1 MMPGSGKRS
10 KIAKVDNAKRG
21 KSAKAA
27 IRNMV
32 ADAVAIDGDPVN
44 VFEAFAGTGELYRAV
59 WQQRA
64 ASYAG
69 CDLRYFRDG
78 RRIFVADN
86 RRVLRAIDLAAFN
99 VFDLDAYGSPWE
111 QALIIAAR
119 RKLKPCERIG
129 IVVTE
134 GNGLNYKNG
143 IIPHAVNQ
151 LIGLRHA
158 MTPGKALHGRR
169 AEVQQQIWQ
178 ALASRMG
185 ARLERF
191 WKAQGVTGQA
201 VSYMGVI
208 LRGNAMAPAA
218 EVVEAA

>member
-1 MMPGSGKRS
+1 MMPGGRLRQGF
-10 KIAKVDNAKRG
+10 KVDNAKRG
-21 KSAKAA
+21 KSAKVAL
-27 IRNMV
+27 RQMV
-32 ADAVAIDGDPVN
+32 ADAIEGPLH

-59 WQQRA
+59 WQHRA

-78 RRIFVADN
+78 RRVFVADN

-119 RKLKPCERIG
+119 RTLKPGERIG

-143 IIPHAVNQ
+143 VVPHAVSE

-158 MTPGKALHGRR
+158 MTPGRALNGRR
-169 AEVQQQIWQ
+169 AEIQERIWQ
-178 ALASRMG
+178 ALA
-185 ARLERF
+185 ARLGATLERL
-191 WKAQGVTGQA
+191 WRAQGVSGQS
-201 VSYMGVI
+201 VSYMGAV
-208 LRGNAMAPAA
+208 LRGNAVAQAA
-218 EVVEAA
+218 QAA

>member
-1 MMPGSGKRS
+1 MMPGGRRRLGF
-10 KIAKVDNAKRG
+10 KVDNASRG
-21 KSAKAA
+21 KSAKIA
-27 IRNMV
+27 IRQTV
-32 ADAVAIDGDPVN
+32 ADAIGGPVH

-59 WQQRA
+59 WQRRA

-78 RRIFVADN
+78 RRVFVADN

-111 QALIIAAR
+111 QAMIITAR
-119 RKLKPCERIG
+119 RTLKPGERIG

-143 IIPHAVNQ
+143 IIPHAVNE

-158 MTPGKALHGRR
+158 MTPGRALNRRR
-169 AEVQQQIWQ
+169 AEVQERIWQ
-178 ALASRMG
+178 ALAVRLG
-185 ARLERF
+185 ATLERL
-191 WKAQGVTGQA
+191 WRAQGVSGQSVA
-201 VSYMGVI
+201 YMGAV
-208 LRGNAMAPAA
+208 LRGNPQAQAA
-218 EVVEAA
+218 SALEAA